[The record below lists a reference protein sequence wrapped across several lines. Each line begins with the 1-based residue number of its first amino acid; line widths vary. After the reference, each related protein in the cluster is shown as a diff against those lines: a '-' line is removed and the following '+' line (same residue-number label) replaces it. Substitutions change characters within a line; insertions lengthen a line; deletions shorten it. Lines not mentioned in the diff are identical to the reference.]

1 MANEK
6 RDLVRQFLKEFKSI
20 GSHGRGIDIV
30 HRKKNLGSLA
40 KLGLN
45 FKNCKDEIQNLS
57 VADYCKGPEPD
68 TDKPGEVWEFRKQ
81 KDFVLIAIDAQ
92 QKIRYERSIYR
103 SKTSDAKT
111 WEEFLKMDQR
121 DFGDKIDS
129 GQQVGKCMEL
139 ADFKIINDST
149 LEDLYTKL
157 EKLYG
162 EIKC

>member
-1 MANEK
+1 MVNEK

-68 TDKPGEVWEFRKQ
+68 TDKPGEVWEF
-81 KDFVLIAIDAQ
+81 
-92 QKIRYERSIYR
+92 
-103 SKTSDAKT
+103 
-111 WEEFLKMDQR
+111 
-121 DFGDKIDS
+121 G
-129 GQQVGKCMEL
+129 
-139 ADFKIINDST
+139 KIISGKEVYIKLKIANVGNIKLAKCISFHVAEFP
-149 LEDLYTKL
+149 LCFPFKEDIGK
-157 EKLYG
+157 G
-162 EIKC
+162 GDGQ